1 MVDLVEL
8 FDRFDRLVAAAADID
23 PEAAEAAGE
32 VARRARRRRGYLGE
46 TVVVALAGGT
56 GSGKSS
62 LINALAG
69 EEIALT
75 GPQRPTTGHPQ
86 AWIPSNPEPGL
97 TRLLDDM
104 DIVDR
109 VGHDDLSWLAVIDL
123 PDMDSVAEEHR
134 ATVERLIPQVDA
146 IVWVVDPEK
155 YQDRLLHDSYL
166 APLAPHGH
174 RFRFV
179 LNQIDRVDDSDEEA
193 LIEDLVGSLLTDG
206 IEDPQVIATAADP
219 AVGPPQRIDQL
230 VESLRSLGEAKDVV
244 SERIVTEVT
253 EAADRLAGE
262 LGVEGAGGTGFAAS
276 WQRVLEASASHV
288 AADLIGRKA
297 RVAIGNRGRQVGR
310 GAVALIKPTRAPMYL
325 EMAAP
330 GEGGPGRRDAVDAIG
345 AHIDELVPLLDGSVK
360 SAVRGIQAAVEDE
373 IADAATVVSVQA
385 EVEPGPPPTWW
396 GFLRGVR
403 WIGAVAVLV
412 AIAVLVD
419 ALRTGSALVWP
430 VVALVVGV
438 GLTAVPVALAADSG
452 QRWAEAGFESMRSD
466 VEASVSRE
474 LDRRI
479 GRPLRDALRVR
490 AGAAVAFAELRLL
503 LAP

>member
-1 MVDLVEL
+1 M
-8 FDRFDRLVAAAADID
+8 
-23 PEAAEAAGE
+23 
-32 VARRARRRRGYLGE
+32 
-46 TVVVALAGGT
+46 VALAGGT

-62 LINALAG
+62 LINALAD

-75 GPQRPTTGHPQ
+75 GPQRPTTGRPQ

-109 VGHDDLSWLAVIDL
+109 VGHDDLAWLAVIDL
-123 PDMDSVAEEHR
+123 PDMDSVEGEHR

-166 APLAPHGH
+166 APLAAHGD

-179 LNQIDRVDDSDEEA
+179 LNQIDRVDESDEAA
-193 LIEDLVGSLLTDG
+193 LIDDLMGSLRGDG
-206 IEDPQVIATAADP
+206 IDDPQVIATAADP
-219 AVGPPQRIDQL
+219 AVGPPRRIDQL
-230 VESLRSLGEAKDVV
+230 VESLQSLGEAKDVV
-244 SERIVTEVT
+244 SARILAEIT
-253 EAADRLAGE
+253 EAADRLAAE
-262 LGVEGAGGTGFAAS
+262 IGVESAAGTGFAAT

-310 GAVALIKPTRAPMYL
+310 GAVALIRPTPAPTYL
-325 EMAAP
+325 QMSAP

-345 AHIDELVPLLDGSVK
+345 AHIDELVSLLDGSVK
-360 SAVRGIQAAVEDE
+360 SAVRGVQATVEDE
-373 IADAATVVSVQA
+373 VADAATVVSVHA
-385 EVEPGPPPTWW
+385 EVEPGPPPAWW
-396 GFLRGVR
+396 GVLRGLR
-403 WIGAVAVLV
+403 WAGTVAALV

-419 ALRTGSALVWP
+419 ALRGGTALLWP
-430 VVALVVGV
+430 VVALIVGF
-438 GLTAVPVALAADSG
+438 GLVAVPVALAADSG
-452 QRWAEAGFESMRSD
+452 QRWAEAGFESMRSN
-466 VEASVSRE
+466 VEASVARE
-474 LDRRI
+474 LDRRV

-503 LAP
+503 LGS